1 MVGAIVLAAGES
13 TRMGTQKLLLPF
25 GGVTVI
31 EHIVNRLLATA
42 LEGVLV
48 VTGKDREG
56 VSQALQSHP
65 VLLAHNED
73 YRDGMLSSVRAG
85 LRATPKNWSAILV
98 ALGDH
103 PSVDPHLVDDLIQ
116 EFSKREKGIIVPA
129 HKGRRGH
136 PLLFASQYRDE
147 ILNNYDNVG
156 LRGLFQAHADDIA
169 VLETGSPLVLSDM
182 DYPEDYQREL
192 AALVSR
198 NERNP
203 DSPPQ

>member
-56 VSQALQSHP
+56 VSQALHSRP
-65 VLLAHNED
+65 VLIAHNAD

-85 LRATPKNWSAILV
+85 LRATPENWSAILV

-147 ILNNYDNVG
+147 ILENYDSVG

-192 AALVSR
+192 AALVAR
-198 NERNP
+198 DERNP